1 MSIIKAALHK
11 SHYDYNLMLTFL
23 ILFSQNPNLPFVS
36 QSPFTKYAQR
46 DKTLQQ
52 IYKEASTTKAISI
65 YKKFIKLGKEEGA
78 IDHTISDDAIM
89 SFLLSI
95 VSIMQQPD
103 YLKTSLEYRMGIFRL
118 FLYGILG
125 KEE

>member
-1 MSIIKAALHK
+1 MDKKYSAVVDI
-11 SHYDYNLMLTFL
+11 
-23 ILFSQNPNLPFVS
+23 S
-36 QSPFTKYAQR
+36 QSSFTKYAQK

-103 YLKTSLEYRMGIFRL
+103 YLKTSLEYRMDIFRL